1 VEEDLGEGCSTTY
14 KQTNFHVFDSTPD
27 GAEYTVE
34 HVKDVRKIYKHKVF
48 NDRYLY
54 FVKVTISHPE
64 EDMLDQVV
72 YPLGV
77 QVTVNYDADS
87 PFMVSSSFA

>member
-1 VEEDLGEGCSTTY
+1 M
-14 KQTNFHVFDSTPD
+14 QTNFHVSDSTPD

-34 HVKDVRKIYKHKVF
+34 HVKEVRKIYKHKVF
-48 NDRYLY
+48 NLKYLY
-54 FVKVTISHPE
+54 SVKVTISHPE

-72 YPLGV
+72 HPLGV

-87 PFMVSSSFA
+87 PFMVSSEVFQGPLQYCAEV